1 MFGIGGS
8 ELIVILVIALI
19 VVGPQRLPELARTI
33 GKVFGE
39 FQKATDDLK
48 REMDAASNL
57 KGGADSST
65 NKGSKT
71 ADEAPLSPERPSG
84 EDPGAKPT
92 ADDINKRAD

>member
-19 VVGPQRLPELARTI
+19 VVGPQRLPELAKTI

-48 REMDAASNL
+48 REMDAASSL
-57 KGGADSST
+57 KGGAHSST
-65 NKGSKT
+65 TTGTET
-71 ADEAPLSPERPSG
+71 ADEASLKAGSPSG
-84 EDPGAKPT
+84 AGQEAKT
-92 ADDINKRAD
+92 ITDDSGKKAD